1 MVGQV
6 IIPVER
12 KDRAALAAAAAGA
25 ILAQGMLELQIPV
38 VVVVGLGKTTRERL
52 EETAVLALS
61 LLKFLILTQL
71 HLVVV

>member
-1 MVGQV
+1 MSL
-6 IIPVER
+6 ER
-12 KDRAALAAAAAGA
+12 KDRAVLAAAVAGA

-38 VVVVGLGKTTRERL
+38 VAVVGLGKTTRERL